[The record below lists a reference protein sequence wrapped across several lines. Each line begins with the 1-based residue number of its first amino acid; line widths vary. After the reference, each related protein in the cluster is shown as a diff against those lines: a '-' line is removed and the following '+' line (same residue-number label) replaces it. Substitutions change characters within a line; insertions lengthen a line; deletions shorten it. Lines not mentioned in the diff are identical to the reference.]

1 MSIVGGI
8 ISGVGSL
15 LGGLGSSAMNNKAVQ
30 DTNKAN
36 MEIAKYQAQWQQQEN
51 EKAYQRSLNMWN
63 LQNEY
68 NSPTQQ
74 MARIRAAGLNPN
86 LVYGNGV
93 TGNSSGSTPQYEPA
107 KFNAP
112 TMQAYRGWNLGIS
125 DAISQFLA
133 YRTAK
138 AQVDNMEAQNSLIRQ
153 QTATEATKQA
163 NIAAS
168 TSRSE
173 FDLNMA
179 KELKDVSVS
188 SAIADMNQKQAG
200 AAQGWTKANREV
212 LQYELDKALFD
223 NKIKLSNAEYL
234 GVLQSLRKAVQDN
247 DIAAFRNKLE
257 RMWGSSSNRG
267 DAKGIVADVLQR
279 ILYGLYFG
287 ESQYDRLF
295 NPK

>member
-1 MSIVGGI
+1 MSILGGI
-8 ISGVGSL
+8 VAGVGSL
-15 LGGLGSSAMNNKAVQ
+15 FGGLGSSAMNNKAVQ
-30 DTNKAN
+30 DTNKTN

-93 TGNSSGSTPQYEPA
+93 TGNSAGSASQYEPA

-138 AQVDNMEAQNSLIRQ
+138 AQVDNMEAQNGLIRQ
-153 QTATEATKQA
+153 QTATEATRQA
-163 NIAAS
+163 NVAVS
-168 TSRSE
+168 TARSE
-173 FDLNMA
+173 FDLSMA

-212 LQYELDKALFD
+212 VQYELDKALFD
-223 NKIKLSNAEYL
+223 NKIKLSSEEYL
-234 GVLQSLRKAVQDN
+234 KTLESVRQLQQDN
-247 DIAAFRNKLE
+247 DINAFRYRME
-257 RMWGSSSNRG
+257 RLLGTGSNSLTMIRDLLLRLGTALG
-267 DAKGIVADVLQR
+267 DRAT
-279 ILYGLYFG
+279 F
-287 ESQYDRLF
+287 DRLF

>member
-125 DAISQFLA
+125 DAISRFLA
-133 YRTAK
+133 YRTVK

-200 AAQGWTKANREV
+200 VAQGWTKANREV
-212 LQYELDKALFD
+212 IQYELDKALFD
-223 NKIKLSNAEYL
+223 NKIKLSNQEYL
-234 GVLQSLRKAVQDN
+234 KALQSVRQLQQDN
-247 DIAAFRNKLE
+247 DINSFRYRME
-257 RMWGSSSNRG
+257 RLFGSSS
-267 DAKGIVADVLQR
+267 DASKVASELLKRMSMYLIRDKHEL
-279 ILYGLYFG
+279 
-287 ESQYDRLF
+287 DTMF

>member
-93 TGNSSGSTPQYEPA
+93 TGNSAGSTPQYEPA

-212 LQYELDKALFD
+212 IQYELDKALFD
-223 NKIKLSNAEYL
+223 NKIKLSNQEYL
-234 GVLQSLRKAVQDN
+234 KALQSVRQLIQDN
-247 DIAAFRNKLE
+247 DINAFRNEME
-257 RMWGSSSNRG
+257 RITGKGSLATDMLRRLIMALLPYAN
-267 DAKGIVADVLQR
+267 
-279 ILYGLYFG
+279 
-287 ESQYDRLF
+287 DRLF

>member
-15 LGGLGSSAMNNKAVQ
+15 LGGIGSSAMNNKAVR

-133 YRTAK
+133 YRTVK

-188 SAIADMNQKQAG
+188 SAIADMNRKQAG

-212 LQYELDKALFD
+212 IQYELDKALFD
-223 NKIKLSNAEYL
+223 NKIKLSNQEYL
-234 GVLQSLRKAVQDN
+234 KVLQSVRQLQQDN
-247 DIAAFRNKLE
+247 DINSFRYRME
-257 RMWGSSSNRG
+257 RLFGSSS
-267 DAKGIVADVLQR
+267 DASKVASELLKRMFMYLIRDKHEL
-279 ILYGLYFG
+279 
-287 ESQYDRLF
+287 DTMF

>member
-1 MSIVGGI
+1 MSIIGSIV
-8 ISGVGSL
+8 SGVGSL
-15 LGGLGSSAMNNKAVQ
+15 LGDLGSSAMNSKAVQ

-93 TGNSSGSTPQYEPA
+93 TGNSSGPTPQYEPA

-133 YRTAK
+133 YRTTK

-179 KELKDVSVS
+179 KELRDVSVS
-188 SAIADMNQKQAG
+188 SAIADMNQKQAS
-200 AAQGWTKANREV
+200 ASQGWTKANREV
-212 LQYELDKALFD
+212 IQYELDKALFD
-223 NKIKLSNAEYL
+223 NKIKLSNQEYL
-234 GVLQSLRKAVQDN
+234 KVLQSVRQLRQDN
-247 DIAAFRNKLE
+247 DINSFRYRME
-257 RMWGSSSNRG
+257 RLFGPSS
-267 DAKGIVADVLQR
+267 DASKVASELLKRMSMYMFRDKHEL
-279 ILYGLYFG
+279 
-287 ESQYDRLF
+287 DTMF

>member
-1 MSIVGGI
+1 MSIIGGI

-15 LGGLGSSAMNNKAVQ
+15 FGGLGSSAMNSKAVR

-133 YRTAK
+133 YRTVK

-173 FDLNMA
+173 FDLSMA

-188 SAIADMNQKQAG
+188 SAIADMNHKQAG

-212 LQYELDKALFD
+212 IQYELDKALFD
-223 NKIKLSNAEYL
+223 NKIKLSNQEYL
-234 GVLQSLRKAVQDN
+234 KVLQSVRQLQQDN
-247 DIAAFRNKLE
+247 DINSFRYRME
-257 RMWGSSSNRG
+257 RLFGSSS
-267 DAKGIVADVLQR
+267 DAGKVASELLKRMSMYLIRDKHEL
-279 ILYGLYFG
+279 
-287 ESQYDRLF
+287 DTMF

>member
-30 DTNKAN
+30 DTNKVN

-93 TGNSSGSTPQYEPA
+93 TGNSAGSTPQYEPA

-133 YRTAK
+133 YRTVK
-138 AQVDNMEAQNSLIRQ
+138 AQVDNMEAQNGLIRQ
-153 QTATEATKQA
+153 QTATEATRQA

-212 LQYELDKALFD
+212 IQYELDKALFD
-223 NKIKLSNAEYL
+223 NKIKLSNQEYL
-234 GVLQSLRKAVQDN
+234 KALQVVRQLIQDN
-247 DIAAFRNKLE
+247 DINAFRNEME
-257 RMWGSSSNRG
+257 RVTGKGSFATDMLRRLIM
-267 DAKGIVADVLQR
+267 A
-279 ILYGLYFG
+279 LYPYVN
-287 ESQYDRLF
+287 DRLF

>member
-1 MSIVGGI
+1 MSILGGI
-8 ISGVGSL
+8 VAGVGSL
-15 LGGLGSSAMNNKAVQ
+15 LGGVGSSAMNNKAVQ

-51 EKAYQRSLNMWN
+51 EKAYQRSLKMWN

-93 TGNSSGSTPQYEPA
+93 TGNSAGSTPQYEPA

-125 DAISQFLA
+125 DATSQYLA
-133 YRTAK
+133 YRTVK

-163 NIAAS
+163 NVAAS
-168 TSRSE
+168 TARSE
-173 FDLNMA
+173 FDLDMA
-179 KELKDVSVS
+179 KHLKDVSIS
-188 SAIADMNQKQAG
+188 SAIADMNLKQAG
-200 AAQGWTKANREV
+200 ASQGWTKANREV
-212 LQYELDKALFD
+212 IQYELDKALFD
-223 NKIKLSNAEYL
+223 NKIMLSNQEYL
-234 GVLQSLRKAVQDN
+234 KVLQSVRQLQQDN
-247 DIAAFRNKLE
+247 DINAFRNEME
-257 RMWGSSSNRG
+257 RVTGKSSFATDMLRRLIMALRPSVN
-267 DAKGIVADVLQR
+267 
-279 ILYGLYFG
+279 
-287 ESQYDRLF
+287 DRLF

>member
-1 MSIVGGI
+1 MSVIGGI

-51 EKAYQRSLNMWN
+51 EKAYQRSLKMWN

-74 MARIRAAGLNPN
+74 MARVRAAGLNPN

-93 TGNSSGSTPQYEPA
+93 TGNSAGSTPQYEPA

-112 TMQAYRGWNLGIS
+112 AMQAYRGWNLGIS

-212 LQYELDKALFD
+212 VQYELDKALFD
-223 NKIKLSNAEYL
+223 NKIKLNNEEYL
-234 GVLQSLRKAVQDN
+234 RILESVRQLRQDN
-247 DIAAFRNKLE
+247 DINAFRYRME
-257 RMWGSSSNRG
+257 RLLGTGSNSLTMIRDLLLRLGTALG
-267 DAKGIVADVLQR
+267 DRAT
-279 ILYGLYFG
+279 F
-287 ESQYDRLF
+287 DRLF

>member
-1 MSIVGGI
+1 MSVLGGI
-8 ISGVGSL
+8 VAGVGSL

-51 EKAYQRSLNMWN
+51 EKAYQRSLKMWN

-93 TGNSSGSTPQYEPA
+93 AGNSAGSTPQYEPA

-125 DAISQFLA
+125 DATSQYLA
-133 YRTAK
+133 YRTVK

-153 QTATEATKQA
+153 QTATEATRQA
-163 NIAAS
+163 NVAAS
-168 TSRSE
+168 TARSE

-212 LQYELDKALFD
+212 IQYELDKALFD
-223 NKIKLSNAEYL
+223 NKIKLSNQEYL
-234 GVLQSLRKAVQDN
+234 KALQFVRQLIQDN
-247 DIAAFRNKLE
+247 DINAFRNEME
-257 RMWGSSSNRG
+257 RVTGKGSFATDMLRRLIMALRPSAN
-267 DAKGIVADVLQR
+267 
-279 ILYGLYFG
+279 
-287 ESQYDRLF
+287 DRLF

>member
-15 LGGLGSSAMNNKAVQ
+15 LGGFGSSVMNNKAVQ

-93 TGNSSGSTPQYEPA
+93 TGNSAGSTPQYESA

-133 YRTAK
+133 YRTVK
-138 AQVDNMEAQNSLIRQ
+138 AQVDNMEAQNGLIRQ
-153 QTATEATKQA
+153 QTATEATRQA

-212 LQYELDKALFD
+212 IQYELDKALFD
-223 NKIKLSNAEYL
+223 NKIKLSDQEYL
-234 GVLQSLRKAVQDN
+234 KALQSVRQLIQDN
-247 DIAAFRNKLE
+247 DINAFRNEME
-257 RMWGSSSNRG
+257 RVTGKGSFATDMLRRLIMALRPSAN
-267 DAKGIVADVLQR
+267 
-279 ILYGLYFG
+279 
-287 ESQYDRLF
+287 DRLF

>member
-1 MSIVGGI
+1 MSIIGGI

-188 SAIADMNQKQAG
+188 SAIADMNQKQAV

-212 LQYELDKALFD
+212 IQYELDKALFD
-223 NKIKLSNAEYL
+223 NKIKLSNQEYL
-234 GVLQSLRKAVQDN
+234 KVLQSVRQLQQDN
-247 DIAAFRNKLE
+247 DINSFRYRME
-257 RMWGSSSNRG
+257 RLFGSSS
-267 DAKGIVADVLQR
+267 DASKVASELLKRMSMYLIRDKHEL
-279 ILYGLYFG
+279 
-287 ESQYDRLF
+287 DTMF

>member
-138 AQVDNMEAQNSLIRQ
+138 AQVDNMEAQNGLIRQ
-153 QTATEATKQA
+153 QTATEATRQA

-173 FDLNMA
+173 FDLSMA

-200 AAQGWTKANREV
+200 ASQGWTKANREV
-212 LQYELDKALFD
+212 IQYELDKALFD
-223 NKIKLSNAEYL
+223 NKIKLSHQKYL
-234 GVLQSLRKAVQDN
+234 QALQITRQFQQSY
-247 DIAAFRNKLE
+247 DINAFRNEIERVFGKNTSTLGFLRDFAQRLE
-257 RMWGSSSNRG
+257 MSLRDR
-267 DAKGIVADVLQR
+267 AR
-279 ILYGLYFG
+279 
-287 ESQYDRLF
+287 YDRLF

>member
-1 MSIVGGI
+1 MSIIGGI

-36 MEIAKYQAQWQQQEN
+36 MEIAKYQAQWQRQEN

-93 TGNSSGSTPQYEPA
+93 TGNSAGSAPQYEPA

-125 DAISQFLA
+125 DAVSQFLA

-212 LQYELDKALFD
+212 VQYELDKALFD
-223 NKIKLSNAEYL
+223 NKIKLSDQEYL
-234 GVLQSLRKAVQDN
+234 KALQSVRQLIQDN
-247 DIAAFRNKLE
+247 DINAFRNEME
-257 RMWGSSSNRG
+257 RVVGKGSFATDMLRRLIMALSPSVN
-267 DAKGIVADVLQR
+267 D
-279 ILYGLYFG
+279 
-287 ESQYDRLF
+287 SLF

>member
-1 MSIVGGI
+1 MSVLGGI
-8 ISGVGSL
+8 VAGVGSL

-51 EKAYQRSLNMWN
+51 EKAYQRSLKMWN

-93 TGNSSGSTPQYEPA
+93 TGNSAGSTPQYEPA

-125 DAISQFLA
+125 DATSQYLA

-138 AQVDNMEAQNSLIRQ
+138 AQVDNMEAQNGLIRQ
-153 QTATEATKQA
+153 QTATEATRQA

-200 AAQGWTKANREV
+200 SAQGWTKANREV
-212 LQYELDKALFD
+212 IQYELDKALFD
-223 NKIKLSNAEYL
+223 NNIKLSHQKYL
-234 GVLQSLRKAVQDN
+234 QALQITRQFQQSY
-247 DIAAFRNKLE
+247 DINAFRNELE
-257 RMWGSSSNRG
+257 RVFGKNTSTLGFLR
-267 DAKGIVADVLQR
+267 DFAQR
-279 ILYGLYFG
+279 LEMSFRDRAR
-287 ESQYDRLF
+287 YDRLF

>member
-15 LGGLGSSAMNNKAVQ
+15 LGGLGSSAVNNKAVK

-93 TGNSSGSTPQYEPA
+93 TGNSAGSTPQYEPA

-112 TMQAYRGWNLGIS
+112 TMQAYRGWNLGVS

-212 LQYELDKALFD
+212 IQYELDKALFD
-223 NKIKLSNAEYL
+223 NKIKLNNEEYL
-234 GVLQSLRKAVQDN
+234 KALQSVRQLTQDN
-247 DIAAFRNKLE
+247 DINAFRYRIEKIT
-257 RMWGSSSNRG
+257 G
-267 DAKGIVADVLQR
+267 KGPLLDDLVRRLLT
-279 ILYGLYFG
+279 ILAPKDF
-287 ESQYDRLF
+287 DRLF

>member
-1 MSIVGGI
+1 MSILGGI
-8 ISGVGSL
+8 VAGVGSL
-15 LGGLGSSAMNNKAVQ
+15 FGGLGSSAMNNKAVQ

-51 EKAYQRSLNMWN
+51 EKAYQRSLKMWN

-112 TMQAYRGWNLGIS
+112 TIQAYRGWNLGIS

-153 QTATEATKQA
+153 QTATEATRQA

-173 FDLNMA
+173 FDLSMA
-179 KELKDVSVS
+179 KELKDVSIS
-188 SAIADMNQKQAG
+188 SAIADMNQKQAS
-200 AAQGWTKANREV
+200 ASQGWTKANREV
-212 LQYELDKALFD
+212 IQYELDKALFD

-234 GVLQSLRKAVQDN
+234 NVLQAIRKAVQDN
-247 DIAAFRNKLE
+247 DINSFRYEIE
-257 RMWGSSSNRG
+257 RNFGKDSSISGQLINASHRIFYLIL
-267 DAKGIVADVLQR
+267 DAMSGGND
-279 ILYGLYFG
+279 F
-287 ESQYDRLF
+287 DRLF

>member
-15 LGGLGSSAMNNKAVQ
+15 LGGIGSSAMNNKAVR

-200 AAQGWTKANREV
+200 ASQGWTKANREV
-212 LQYELDKALFD
+212 IQYELDKALFD
-223 NKIKLSNAEYL
+223 NKIKLSNQEYL
-234 GVLQSLRKAVQDN
+234 KALQIVRQFQQSY
-247 DIAAFRNKLE
+247 DINSFRNEIERVFGKNTSTLGFLRDFAQRLE
-257 RMWGSSSNRG
+257 MSFRDR
-267 DAKGIVADVLQR
+267 AR
-279 ILYGLYFG
+279 
-287 ESQYDRLF
+287 YDRLF

>member
-93 TGNSSGSTPQYEPA
+93 TGNSAGSTPQYEPA

-112 TMQAYRGWNLGIS
+112 TMQSYRGWNLGIS
-125 DAISQFLA
+125 DAISQFLT

-138 AQVDNMEAQNSLIRQ
+138 AQVDNMEAQNGLIRQ
-153 QTATEATKQA
+153 QTATEATRQA

-188 SAIADMNQKQAG
+188 SAIADMNQKQSG

-212 LQYELDKALFD
+212 IQYELDKALFD
-223 NKIKLSNAEYL
+223 NKISLSNQEYL
-234 GVLQSLRKAVQDN
+234 RVLQSVRQLQQDN
-247 DIAAFRNKLE
+247 DINAFRYRME
-257 RMWGSSSNRG
+257 RLFGSSS
-267 DAKGIVADVLQR
+267 DASKVASELLKRMSMYLIRDKHEL
-279 ILYGLYFG
+279 
-287 ESQYDRLF
+287 DTMF

>member
-93 TGNSSGSTPQYEPA
+93 TGNSAGSTPQYEPA

-133 YRTAK
+133 YRTVK
-138 AQVDNMEAQNSLIRQ
+138 AQVDNMEAQNGLIRQ
-153 QTATEATKQA
+153 QTATEATRQA

-212 LQYELDKALFD
+212 IQYELDKALFD
-223 NKIKLSNAEYL
+223 NKIKLSNQEYL
-234 GVLQSLRKAVQDN
+234 KALQFVRQLIQDN
-247 DIAAFRNKLE
+247 DINAFRNEME
-257 RMWGSSSNRG
+257 RVTGKGS
-267 DAKGIVADVLQR
+267 
-279 ILYGLYFG
+279 FG
-287 ESQYDRLF
+287 TDMLRRLIMALGPSANDRLF

>member
-15 LGGLGSSAMNNKAVQ
+15 FGGLGSSAMNNKAVQ

-188 SAIADMNQKQAG
+188 SAIADMNQKQAS
-200 AAQGWTKANREV
+200 ASQGWTKANREV
-212 LQYELDKALFD
+212 IQYELDKALFD
-223 NKIKLSNAEYL
+223 NKIKLSNQEYL
-234 GVLQSLRKAVQDN
+234 KALQSVRQLQQDN
-247 DIAAFRNKLE
+247 DINSFRYRME
-257 RMWGSSSNRG
+257 RLFGSSS
-267 DAKGIVADVLQR
+267 DASKVASELLKRMSMYLIRDKHEL
-279 ILYGLYFG
+279 
-287 ESQYDRLF
+287 DTMF

>member
-15 LGGLGSSAMNNKAVQ
+15 LGDLGSSAMNNKAVR

-93 TGNSSGSTPQYEPA
+93 AGNSAGSTPQYEPA

-200 AAQGWTKANREV
+200 ASQGWTKANREV
-212 LQYELDKALFD
+212 IQYELDKALFD
-223 NKIKLSNAEYL
+223 NKIKLSNQEYL
-234 GVLQSLRKAVQDN
+234 KALQIVRQFQQSY
-247 DIAAFRNKLE
+247 DINSFRNEIERVFGKNTSTLGFLRDFAQRLE
-257 RMWGSSSNRG
+257 MSFRDR
-267 DAKGIVADVLQR
+267 AR
-279 ILYGLYFG
+279 
-287 ESQYDRLF
+287 YDRLF

>member
-15 LGGLGSSAMNNKAVQ
+15 LGGLGSSAMNNKAVR

-36 MEIAKYQAQWQQQEN
+36 MEIAKYQSQWQQQEN

-200 AAQGWTKANREV
+200 ASQGWTKANREV
-212 LQYELDKALFD
+212 IQYELDKALFD
-223 NKIKLSNAEYL
+223 NKIKLSNQEYL
-234 GVLQSLRKAVQDN
+234 KALQIVRQFQQSYDINSFRNEIERVFGKNTSTLGFLRDFAQRLEMSLRDRA
-247 DIAAFRNKLE
+247 R
-257 RMWGSSSNRG
+257 
-267 DAKGIVADVLQR
+267 
-279 ILYGLYFG
+279 
-287 ESQYDRLF
+287 YDRLF

>member
-1 MSIVGGI
+1 MSILGGI
-8 ISGVGSL
+8 VAGVGSL
-15 LGGLGSSAMNNKAVQ
+15 LGGLGSSAMNNKAVR

-93 TGNSSGSTPQYEPA
+93 TGNSAGSTPQYEPA

-133 YRTAK
+133 YRTVK

-153 QTATEATKQA
+153 QTATEATRQA

-200 AAQGWTKANREV
+200 VAQGWTKANREV
-212 LQYELDKALFD
+212 IQYELDKALFD
-223 NKIKLSNAEYL
+223 NKIKLSNQEYL
-234 GVLQSLRKAVQDN
+234 KVLQSVRQLQQDN
-247 DIAAFRNKLE
+247 DINSFRYRME
-257 RMWGSSSNRG
+257 RLLGTGSNNLTMIRDLLLRLGTALSDR
-267 DAKGIVADVLQR
+267 AT
-279 ILYGLYFG
+279 F
-287 ESQYDRLF
+287 DRLF

>member
-15 LGGLGSSAMNNKAVQ
+15 FGGLGSSAMNNKAVQ

-107 KFNAP
+107 KFSAP

-188 SAIADMNQKQAG
+188 SAIADMNQKQSG

-212 LQYELDKALFD
+212 IQYELDKALFD
-223 NKIKLSNAEYL
+223 NKINLSNQEYL
-234 GVLQSLRKAVQDN
+234 KVLQSVRQLQQDN
-247 DIAAFRNKLE
+247 DINSFRYRME
-257 RMWGSSSNRG
+257 RLFGSSS
-267 DAKGIVADVLQR
+267 DASKVASELLKRMSMYLIRDKHEL
-279 ILYGLYFG
+279 
-287 ESQYDRLF
+287 DTMF

>member
-51 EKAYQRSLNMWN
+51 EKAYQRSLKMWN

-133 YRTAK
+133 YRTVK

-188 SAIADMNQKQAG
+188 SAIADMNRKQAG

-212 LQYELDKALFD
+212 IQYELDKALFD
-223 NKIKLSNAEYL
+223 NKIKLSDQEYL
-234 GVLQSLRKAVQDN
+234 KALQSVRQLIQDN
-247 DIAAFRNKLE
+247 DINAFRNEME
-257 RMWGSSSNRG
+257 RVTGKGSFATDMLRRLIMALRPSSN
-267 DAKGIVADVLQR
+267 
-279 ILYGLYFG
+279 
-287 ESQYDRLF
+287 DRLF